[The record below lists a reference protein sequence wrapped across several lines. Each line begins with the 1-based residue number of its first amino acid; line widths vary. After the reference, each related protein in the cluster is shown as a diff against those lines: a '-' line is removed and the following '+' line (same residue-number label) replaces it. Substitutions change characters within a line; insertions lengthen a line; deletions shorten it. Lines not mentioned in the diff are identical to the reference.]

1 MECHT
6 NAGPASNKSPVKLYL
21 VIANICKISNVRQ
34 LLLTA
39 TAMDLDGVLVVGQGR
54 NLHDDDDLQLPS
66 GFTQQVDANKIQLLR
81 FPKWKDCVQY
91 LKEQSMTLVG
101 IEIDESAVVLDRD
114 YFSNQRQPL
123 ITDTALLPGNEGQGI
138 HPKHM
143 ADCQQFVRIPQYGVG
158 TASFNVNVATSM
170 VLYRYQQERRRQQQT
185 QLSQI

>member
-1 MECHT
+1 MESHDD
-6 NAGPASNKSPVKLYL
+6 GPTSNNKSPKLYL

-39 TAMDLDGVLVVGQGR
+39 TAMDLEGVLVVGQGR
-54 NLHDDDDLQLPS
+54 NLQEDDLPS
-66 GFTQQVDANKIQLLR
+66 GFTQQVNAGRIQLLR

-91 LKEQSMTLVG
+91 LQSQSISLVG
-101 IEIDESAVVLDRD
+101 IEIDESAVVLDSD
-114 YFSNQRQPL
+114 YFVNQQPL
-123 ITDTALLPGNEGQGI
+123 TSDTAFLPGNEGQGI

-170 VLYRYQQERRRQQQT
+170 VLYRYHQERRR
-185 QLSQI
+185 LLQID